1 MSKKDQEEKNKL
13 SLKFNKISK
22 ELKSLKKKMMKK
34 LEKKSLLSLISNVY
48 KQKFKAL
55 LQKNN
60 LMSTEQNFHSFTILT
75 EI

>member
-22 ELKSLKKKMMKK
+22 ELKLLKKKMMKK
-34 LEKKSLLSLISNVY
+34 QEKKSLLSLISNVY

-60 LMSTEQNFHSFTILT
+60 LMSTEQNFHSFTILI

>member
-22 ELKSLKKKMMKK
+22 ELKLLKKKMMKK
-34 LEKKSLLSLISNVY
+34 QEKKSLLSLISNVC

-60 LMSTEQNFHSFTILT
+60 LMSTEQNFHSFTILI